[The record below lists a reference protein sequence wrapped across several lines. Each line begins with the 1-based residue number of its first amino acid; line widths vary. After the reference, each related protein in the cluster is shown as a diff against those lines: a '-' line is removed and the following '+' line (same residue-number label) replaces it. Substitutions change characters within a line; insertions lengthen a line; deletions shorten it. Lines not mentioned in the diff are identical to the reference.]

1 MLQKLKIPH
10 TLVLLFTMMLLAMV
24 STYLLPQGEF
34 DRVED
39 DHGHTVVVPG
49 SFHHLEQQEYLK
61 PWHIFTV
68 IPRAFEE
75 TQGIIF
81 FVFIIGG
88 ALAVIRAT
96 GVIDAFMGRLIYKY
110 GNKPYVLMFSTMI
123 VFSIASSTLGMA
135 EEFIPFVPIL
145 LMLCLALKFDR
156 ITAIGIMVVGYGIGY
171 GVAALN
177 PFTVMVAQEV
187 AQLKPTSGIGYRLAL
202 FLPFFLVGFHHV
214 YTYSKKV
221 YSNPENSLLKNDETF
236 ETPIPER
243 NEKISKK
250 NWIILLFIVIA
261 LVLIVYGISEASGWN
276 WYLVE
281 LGAVFLGLTVIV
293 AVIGR
298 LSADNTAREFAIG
311 ATELTTTALLIGFA
325 RAIAL
330 ILQDGLVL
338 DTIVYALASPLE
350 RVGPELASVGM
361 YIIQSLINF
370 FIPSG
375 SGQAYVTMPL
385 MTPIADLS
393 GISRQIAV
401 LAYQFGDGFTNMV
414 VPTNAVLMGILGI
427 GRIPYDRWFK
437 FIFPLIL
444 KLWLLGS
451 IALIIAVLI
460 GYK

>member
-1 MLQKLKIPH
+1 MLKKIKIPH
-10 TLVLLFTMMLLAMV
+10 TLVLLFTMMVLALI
-24 STYLLPQGEF
+24 STYLLPQGAF
-34 DRVED
+34 NRVED

-49 SFHHLEQQEYLK
+49 TFHHLEQQELLK
-61 PWHIFTV
+61 PWHLFTV

-110 GNKPYVLMFSTMI
+110 GNKPYILMFSTMF
-123 VFSIASSTLGMA
+123 VFSVASSTLGMA

-187 AQLKPTSGIGYRLAL
+187 AQLKPTSGVGYRMAL

-214 YTYSKKV
+214 YTYSRKV
-221 YSNPENSLLKNDETF
+221 HKSPEKSLLNDNETF
-236 ETPIPER
+236 DTVVPDHP
-243 NEKISKK
+243 EKISRK
-250 NWIILLFIVIA
+250 NWIILFFITIA
-261 LVLIVYGISEASGWN
+261 LVLIVYGISEVSGWQ

-293 AVIGR
+293 AIIGR
-298 LSADNTAREFAIG
+298 LSADKTAKEFAIG

-361 YIIQSLINF
+361 YVIQSLINF

-427 GRIPYDRWFK
+427 GRIPYDKWFK

-451 IALIIAVLI
+451 VALIIGVLI

>member
-1 MLQKLKIPH
+1 MLQKIKIPH
-10 TLVLLFTMMLLAMV
+10 TLVLLFTMMVVALLA
-24 STYLLPQGEF
+24 TYLLPQGAFE
-34 DRVED
+34 RQVD
-39 DHGHTVVVPG
+39 DHGHSVVIPG
-49 SFHHLEQQEYLK
+49 SFQTLESSRMLK
-61 PWHIFTV
+61 PWHLFTV

-96 GVIDAFMGRLIYKY
+96 GVIDAFMGRLIEKY
-110 GNKPYVLMFSTMI
+110 GNKPYLLMFSTMLI
-123 VFSIASSTLGMA
+123 FSVGSSTLGMA

-145 LMLCLALKFDR
+145 LMLCLALEFDR
-156 ITAIGIMVVGYGIGY
+156 ITAIGMMVVGYGIGY

-202 FLPFFLVGFHHV
+202 FLAFFLVGFHHV
-214 YTYSKKV
+214 YAYSRKV
-221 YSNPENSLLKNDETF
+221 KLNPSRSLLKDKEQVEESLPATSQ
-236 ETPIPER
+236 
-243 NEKISKK
+243 KISGR
-250 NWIILLFIVIA
+250 NWIILLFILAA
-261 LVLIVYGISEASGWN
+261 LILIVYGISEVSGWG

-281 LGAVFLGLTVIV
+281 LGAVFLGLTIV
-293 AVIGR
+293 VAIIGK
-298 LSADNTAREFAIG
+298 LSPDRTAREFAIG

-330 ILQDGLVL
+330 ILQDGQVL

-350 RVGPELASVGM
+350 RLGPELASVGM
-361 YIIQSLINF
+361 YVIQSLINF

-401 LAYQFGDGFTNMV
+401 LAYQFGDGFTNMI

-427 GRIPYDRWFK
+427 GKIPYDRWFK

-444 KLWLLGS
+444 KLWLFGS

-460 GYK
+460 GYQ

>member
-1 MLQKLKIPH
+1 MLQRFKIPH
-10 TLVLLFTMMLLAMV
+10 TLVLLFSMMVLALV
-24 STYLLPQGEF
+24 ATYLLPKGEF
-34 DRVED
+34 SREED
-39 DHGHTVVVPG
+39 TKGHSIVIPG
-49 SFHHLEQQEYLK
+49 TYHHLEDPEILR
-61 PWHIFTV
+61 PWHLFTI

-88 ALAVIRAT
+88 ALAVIRTT
-96 GVIDAFMGRLIYKY
+96 GVIDVFMGRLLEKY
-110 GNKPYVLMFSTMI
+110 GHKPYILMFSTMF

-145 LMLCLALKFDR
+145 LMLCLALQFDR

-202 FLPFFLVGFHHV
+202 FLPFFLIGFHHV
-214 YTYSKKV
+214 YSYSRKV
-221 YSNPENSLLKNDETF
+221 HQDPSRSFLNDDQKMEVQ
-236 ETPIPER
+236 IPESSG
-243 NEKISKK
+243 KISWKY
-250 NWIILLFIVIA
+250 WLILFLIIVA
-261 LVLIVYGISEASGWN
+261 LALIVYGISEVSGWH
-276 WYLVE
+276 WYLIE
-281 LGAVFLGLTVIV
+281 LGAVFLGLTVLV
-293 AVIGR
+293 AIIGGI
-298 LSADNTAREFAIG
+298 SADKTAKEFSMG
-311 ATELTTTALLIGFA
+311 AAELTTTALLIGFA

-330 ILQDGLVL
+330 ILQDGQVL

-350 RVGPELASVGM
+350 RVGPEFGSVGM
-361 YIIQSLINF
+361 YIIQSFINF

-393 GISRQIAV
+393 GISRQTAV
-401 LAYQFGDGFTNMV
+401 LAYQFGDGFTNMI

-427 GRIPYDRWFK
+427 GRIPYDKWFK
-437 FIFPLIL
+437 FIFTLIL
-444 KLWLLGS
+444 KLWLVGS
-451 IALIIAVLI
+451 VALIIAVLI
-460 GYK
+460 GYS

>member
-1 MLQKLKIPH
+1 MLRNIKVPH
-10 TLVLLFTMMLLAMV
+10 TLVLLFTMMVLALI
-24 STYLLPQGEF
+24 STYILTQGEF
-34 DRVED
+34 DRQED

-49 SFHHLEQQEYLK
+49 TYHHLEQKDILK
-61 PWHIFTV
+61 PWHLFTV

-96 GVIDAFMGRLIYKY
+96 GVIDSFMGRLISKY
-110 GNKPYVLMFSTMI
+110 GNKPYMLMFSTMF

-145 LMLCLALKFDR
+145 LMLCIALNFDR
-156 ITAIGIMVVGYGIGY
+156 ITAIGIMVIGYGIGY

-187 AQLKPTSGIGYRLAL
+187 AQLNPTSGIGYRLVL
-202 FLPFFLVGFHHV
+202 FLPFLLVGFHHV
-214 YTYSKKV
+214 YAYSKKV
-221 YSNPENSLLKNDETF
+221 RKDPKKSLLKDDEAFDIAVPKQEGKT
-236 ETPIPER
+236 
-243 NEKISKK
+243 SGK
-250 NWIILLFIVIA
+250 NWIILILIIA
-261 LVLIVYGISEASGWN
+261 ALTLIVYGISQASGWH

-281 LGAVFLGLTVIV
+281 LGAVFVALTVIV
-293 AVIGR
+293 AIIGR
-298 LSADNTAREFAIG
+298 LSADRTAREFAAG

-330 ILQDGLVL
+330 ILQDGMVL
-338 DTIVYALASPLE
+338 DTIVYGLASPLE

-427 GRIPYDRWFK
+427 GRIPFDRWFR

-444 KLWLLGS
+444 KLWLFGS
-451 IALIIAVLI
+451 AALIIAVLI
-460 GYK
+460 GYR

>member
-1 MLQKLKIPH
+1 
-10 TLVLLFTMMLLAMV
+10 
-24 STYLLPQGEF
+24 
-34 DRVED
+34 
-39 DHGHTVVVPG
+39 
-49 SFHHLEQQEYLK
+49 
-61 PWHIFTV
+61 
-68 IPRAFEE
+68 
-75 TQGIIF
+75 
-81 FVFIIGG
+81 
-88 ALAVIRAT
+88 
-96 GVIDAFMGRLIYKY
+96 MGRLIEKY
-110 GNKPYVLMFSTMI
+110 GNKPYILMFSTML

-145 LMLCLALKFDR
+145 LMLCLALDFDR

-187 AQLKPTSGIGYRLAL
+187 AQLKPTSGLGYRLAL

-214 YTYSKKV
+214 YSYSKKV
-221 YSNPENSLLKNDETF
+221 RNDHTKSLLKDDETM
-236 ETPIPER
+236 EISMPEKVD
-243 NEKISKK
+243 KISTK
-250 NWIILLFIVIA
+250 NWIILMFIIA
-261 LVLIVYGISEASGWN
+261 SLVLIVYGISEASGWG

-281 LGAVFLGLTVIV
+281 LGGVFLGLTVIV
-293 AVIGR
+293 AIIGG
-298 LSADNTAREFAIG
+298 LSADKTAGEFALG
-311 ATELTTTALLIGFA
+311 AAELTTTALLVGFA

-330 ILQDGLVL
+330 ILQDGQVL
-338 DTIVYALASPLE
+338 DTIVFALASPLE
-350 RVGPELASVGM
+350 KAGPELASVGM

-460 GYK
+460 GYH